1 MTHYE
6 PYSPLSDIHLAK
18 TEIAWFNPAKLP
30 PPFDMK
36 LLLMV
41 AGSTSHDAGKTW
53 DAYTLIL
60 TGEVL
65 KTSPSD
71 EYEDISAYDEWMA
84 SDQTQYGDFQFELSD
99 GTSSITDGLED
110 WLSDSIVAWAYYPL
124 AVGQAAIDASK
135 SNDRCELT

>member
-1 MTHYE
+1 MTNYE
-6 PYSPLSDIHLAK
+6 PHSPLSDIHLAK
-18 TEIAWFNPAKLP
+18 MEIAWFNPAKLP

-41 AGSTSHDAGKTW
+41 AGSTSHDAGQTW
-53 DAYTLIL
+53 NAYTLIL

-71 EYEDISAYDEWMA
+71 EHEDASAYDEWMA

-110 WLSDSIVAWAYYPL
+110 WLSDSIVAWAYYPV
-124 AVGQAAIDASK
+124 AAGQAAIDASK
-135 SNDRCELT
+135 KAMAAVT